1 LAVAFASAVVDN
13 PMEEGQICVEGRNSS
28 CNSLEKVGRES
39 CNVHLE
45 LVVVEMNGVGVDS
58 IQEGEDPEVDHHRSA
73 IHPRYDSL
81 DYDSYEKYP
90 RWEVHLQ

>member
-1 LAVAFASAVVDN
+1 VGENANRLAVAFASAVVDN

-58 IQEGEDPEVDHHRSA
+58 I
-73 IHPRYDSL
+73 L
-81 DYDSYEKYP
+81 EK
-90 RWEVHLQ
+90 EENV